1 MVAPARRDVR
11 LLRHER
17 GEILIADLGRRQNEH
32 QDGETEGGD
41 LRPPRP
47 VTRRDHTQLTQ
58 RYATLDDDADL
69 LKIASWGR
77 ADDYPLCGITLE
89 IALTA
94 RAPAEMKKRAAD

>member
-1 MVAPARRDVR
+1 DRTRHAERGRVDRAERRRDEMIAPARRDLR

-17 GEILIADLGRRQNEH
+17 GEILIAELRRRQKED

-41 LRPPRP
+41 LRPPRS

-69 LKIASWGR
+69 LKIDSSAV
-77 ADDYPLCGITLE
+77 ADD
-89 IALTA
+89 
-94 RAPAEMKKRAAD
+94 